1 MSGRKLQKSL
11 FHSGRCGPGIGPV
24 LVTLLLAGACKSEK
38 ASDPKATSPK
48 SSPSTAPLAPD
59 APDPDGLPE
68 VENPESLPPE
78 RRAIQFVHGKERVV
92 DTQAALEKGLT
103 IVDLS
108 DGWAPRIFQD
118 AVDPEGKPLINRYR
132 QVFVGMANDKTDGDG
147 QPIEPGQKNYL
158 ELLGVPPSLSVL
170 RDRFLDDEKREC
182 SGVNLE
188 LVRAVDRVTVW
199 SERSQKEAEAQQLA
213 RRKRLEKA
221 MATAGVADVTAL
233 VTAEPKWERDVKAA
247 QKQDAERAAFSEVEK
262 RMLCEG
268 RMDAGKH
275 KAGIFDPIMA
285 SAVVAFQME
294 NMLLD
299 LTEIQRSTLETMERS
314 PLANNYEALRRTIRE
329 RVARAG
335 GVLEDGS
342 VDPGPGKD
350 GKPRTPRYTTRSGEE
365 LPVPNLVEAALSA
378 TLARLGLDSPEA
390 ALAFFKRHSAK
401 DFSWLKVA
409 VRFPELPEYYS
420 AHMDFEAEV
429 DRGDVWY
436 ELPFDAKGNRL
447 PQARRIL
454 PSLTLFVRWQGKR
467 IPLVKWRTTIGGWRT
482 EMGPDGHDYLR
493 YKGSDVGP
501 RVWRH
506 IVASPV
512 WIPPESTP
520 LGGMIKK
527 KYINGQRQWVT
538 NYDEVGPG
546 YLSAYGLAMAIHVEQ
561 RKHADGHM
569 SYFDNGIRVHG
580 SSDYRSLRGRFSHGC
595 HRLYNN
601 LAVRLFDHLLA
612 HRTHRIVGPARLDFR
627 RRFLREGR
635 VFDMRLPV
643 RGFYFELDPSI
654 PVETL
659 EGNIKGDLKKPF
671 ESFVFRPGV
680 EYPTTKPPPVPK
692 GLATKAGGGGDA

>member
-1 MSGRKLQKSL
+1 MSGRKSQKSWIYRA
-11 FHSGRCGPGIGPV
+11 GCRPPIGPM
-24 LVTLLLAGACKSEK
+24 LVGLMLAGACKSEK
-38 ASDPKATSPK
+38 VADPKPTSP
-48 SSPSTAPLAPD
+48 STAPSTAPLAPD
-59 APDPDGLPE
+59 APDPDGLAE

-92 DTQAALEKGLT
+92 DTQVALEKGLT
-103 IVDLS
+103 IVDLT
-108 DGWAPRIFQD
+108 DAWAPRIFQD
-118 AVDPEGKPLINRYR
+118 AVDAEGKPLINRYR

-147 QPIEPGQKNYL
+147 QPIEPGLKNYL
-158 ELLGVPPSLSVL
+158 ELLGIPPSLSVL
-170 RDRFLDDEKREC
+170 RERFLDDEKRDC
-182 SGVNLE
+182 SAVNLE

-199 SERSQKEAEAQQLA
+199 SERSQKDADATQLA

-221 MATAGVADVTAL
+221 MATAGVADLAAL
-233 VTAEPKWERDVKAA
+233 VVAESKWERDVKAA
-247 QKQDAERAAFSEVEK
+247 QKQDAERAAFVEVEK

-268 RMDAGKH
+268 RMDAAKH
-275 KAGIFDPIMA
+275 KAGIFDQVMA

-314 PLANNYEALRRTIRE
+314 PQANNFEALRRTIRE
-329 RVARAG
+329 RVVRAG
-335 GVLEDGS
+335 GILEDGS
-342 VDPGPGKD
+342 ADPGPGKD
-350 GKPRTPRYTTRSGEE
+350 GKPRTPRYTTRSGEGR
-365 LPVPNLVEAALSA
+365 PVPNLVEDALTA
-378 TLARLGLDSPEA
+378 TMVRLGIGTPEDA
-390 ALAFFKRHSAK
+390 VAFFKRHNSG

-409 VRFPELPEYYS
+409 VRFPEVPEYYS

-436 ELPFDAKGNRL
+436 ELPFDANGNRL
-447 PQARRIL
+447 PQGRRIL

-482 EMGPDGHDYLR
+482 EMAPDGHDYLR

-527 KYINGQRQWVT
+527 KYINGRRQWVT

-561 RKHADGHM
+561 RKHSDGHM

-643 RGFYFELDPSI
+643 RGFYFELDPTI

-659 EGNIKGDLKKPF
+659 EGNIKGPLKKPI
-671 ESFVFRPGV
+671 ESFVFKPGV
-680 EYPTTKPPPVPK
+680 EYPTTKPPPVPR
-692 GLATKAGGGGDA
+692 GLAGKAGGGGDV